1 MTTNTITADTNAA
14 MLNQIAEQAMKEPE
28 QQIEAAKLTP
38 PSDTLVN
45 LPGGYVSPTGEV
57 IKTAEVRELTG
68 RDEEQLGKLTSP
80 ARTFT
85 TLLSRAVVSV
95 GNMPATDAI
104 LDNMFSGDRDALL
117 LGIFK
122 ATFGR
127 EAEMGAVCQGCREVK
142 TVTIDVD
149 QDINYKVLVDPVA
162 DSTFTVKGKKN
173 EFLVTLPTGITQKEI
188 IAADEKNVAEITT
201 ILLNNTVLEIDG
213 RPVVSPAQIQGLGLV
228 DRRKLVKE
236 ITDRS
241 PGPRFE
247 AVTVTCPDCDGEV
260 VVPISLGALFRF

>member
-1 MTTNTITADTNAA
+1 MTTNTITAETNPN
-14 MLNQIAEQAMKEPE
+14 MLNQIAEQAMREPE
-28 QQIEAAKLTP
+28 QQQESAKLTP
-38 PSDTLVN
+38 PSDTLVT
-45 LPGGYVSPTGEV
+45 LPGGYITPTGEV

-68 RDEEQLGKLTSP
+68 RDEEYLGKVASLSRIFP
-80 ARTFT
+80 A
-85 TLLSRAVVSV
+85 LLSRAVVSI
-95 GNMPATDAI
+95 GNQPATDAI
-104 LDNMFSGDRDALL
+104 LDRLFSGDRDALL

-122 ATFGR
+122 ATFGK

-149 QDINYKVLVDPVA
+149 QDIKYKVLVDPVA
-162 DSTFTVKGKKN
+162 DSTFTVKSNKH

-213 RPVVSPAQIQGLGLV
+213 RPVVSPAQIQNLGLV

-247 AVTVTCPDCDGEV
+247 TVTVECPDCGGEV